1 MNARGREYSGE
12 SNRRLPGR
20 LTLATRAAVKNEGKE
35 AGQTFGTDQKPI
47 KFRRDPRAVDSPV
60 HEIAIRFHADFDTLP
75 SRRSAPPVSQRP
87 YLPLASSHPVWFSLL
102 GRHDGRGYCETVIV
116 RLPHPSARASFWTL
130 GLTYITYETRGE
142 RERESLATA
151 AQ

>member
-12 SNRRLPGR
+12 NNRRLSGR

-75 SRRSAPPVSQRP
+75 SRRSAPRSRSA
-87 YLPLASSHPVWFSLL
+87 LSSLSHPATPSGFSSRTPRWARLL
-102 GRHDGRGYCETVIV
+102 RNGNSKAPASERADLFLGPGSYLHYV
-116 RLPHPSARASFWTL
+116 RDK
-130 GLTYITYETRGE
+130 G
-142 RERESLATA
+142 RESLATA